1 MTSKKLCL
9 QPKNT
14 SSEPNKSTE
23 QHSRINYSSSL
34 NLYNTTSITPCH
46 PQTEVG
52 CALDSTILSRALE
65 LARLEKSSVSRFTLD
80 CKALFCY
87 LCLQIQHS
95 CSGRSFNYGT
105 EGCSENY
112 QQEKNCQLGYGRK
125 S

>member
-23 QHSRINYSSSL
+23 QRSRINPSSL
-34 NLYNTTSITPCH
+34 KVYNTTLITPCH

-52 CALDSTILSRALE
+52 CALDNTISSRALE
-65 LARLEKSSVSRFTLD
+65 LAHLEKSSVSRFTLQ

-87 LCLQIQHS
+87 LCLQIRHL

-105 EGCSENY
+105 ESCFENY